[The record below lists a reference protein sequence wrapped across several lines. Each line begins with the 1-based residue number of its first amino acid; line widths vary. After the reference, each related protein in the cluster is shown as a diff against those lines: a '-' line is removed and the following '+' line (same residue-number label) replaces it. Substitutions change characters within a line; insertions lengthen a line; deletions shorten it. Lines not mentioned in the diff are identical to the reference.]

1 MDYPDSW
8 VLDRDGTIDLIF
20 PSCNQVDPST
30 GIGADCFINIAYNQ
44 QLGLCASTTESGI
57 KGGTRVCRRPEDLCA
72 ADPDFKFDLTD
83 SPDNKAYARFPVSS
97 ILPSSSLL
105 VYDTSFTPPL
115 PIPLK
120 LGDADLDGFPDML
133 AISVQGDEYTP
144 RLVYSVPCVTGLG
157 GCSNPGAAR
166 RGWKMATKGVDILD
180 NIKDARS
187 LSFLD
192 MDEDVRI
199 QGVFMTFVG
208 LSIVEGHPGCV
219 GSTYW

>member
-1 MDYPDSW
+1 MNQPNAW
-8 VLDRDGTIDLIF
+8 TLDRDGTIDLIF
-20 PSCNQVDPST
+20 PSCNQVDSST
-30 GIGADCFINIAYNQ
+30 GIGTDCFINIAYNQ
-44 QLGLCASTTESGI
+44 QLGLCTSTTDPGI
-57 KGGTRVCRRPEDLCA
+57 KGGRVCRRPEDLCT

-83 SPDNKAYARFPVSS
+83 SPDNRAYVRFPVSS
-97 ILPSSSLL
+97 ILPTSSLL

-133 AISVQGDEYTP
+133 AISVQGNEYTP
-144 RLVYSVPCVTGLG
+144 RLVYSVPCAAGLG
-157 GCSNPGAAR
+157 GCSKPGAAW
-166 RGWKMATKGVDILD
+166 RGWKMATKGVDILN

-199 QGVFMTFVG
+199 PAFLWHSCAYQ
-208 LSIVEGHPGCV
+208 
-219 GSTYW
+219 